1 MKKSAITLILFCAAL
16 TACGNFSGEI
26 SGKREFTDMADRKIL
41 VSENVTKIFSTS
53 PMGTTLAY
61 SFDPELLIGW
71 NYKVNKED
79 SEYMNEKYRELPEL
93 GGWFGKS
100 AGVNLEIIAAA
111 KPDLII
117 SLSTSSDGF
126 EKDKSLT
133 ISSKTGIPVAVFNMK
148 TVEDIPAVFE
158 AMGELTG
165 NKKRADILKAY
176 TQRIINRAKK
186 ISASAPEQRKVRVYY
201 AEGLKGLNTEPDQSM
216 HSELIKFCGGHN
228 VAQIKENDMGGYG
241 NTPVSMEQVVVWNPE
256 IILISD
262 YLGKDG
268 GMKGWNDI
276 INNNPLWN
284 KIDAVRNGKVYIV
297 PRSPFQWIDRPPSVN
312 RIAGLIWLPYIFYPD
327 LCSYDIKNE
336 IKEFYSIFYGKKL
349 SDTEAEELLSANIYS
364 KKTKRNIER

>member
-1 MKKSAITLILFCAAL
+1 MNKSAIVLILFSTAL
-16 TACGNFSGEI
+16 TVCGKPSRET
-26 SGKREFTDMADRKIL
+26 SGKREFTDMAGRKIL

-71 NYKVNKED
+71 NYKLNKDD
-79 SEYMNEKYRELPEL
+79 SEYMNEKYRKLPEL

-158 AMGELTG
+158 AMGKLTE

-176 TQRIINRAKK
+176 TQKTINRAKK
-186 ISASAPEQRKVRVYY
+186 ISESVPEQHKVRVYY

-216 HSELIKFCGGHN
+216 HAELIRFCGGHN
-228 VAQIKENDMGGYG
+228 VDQIKENDMGGYG
-241 NTPVSMEQVVVWNPE
+241 NTPVSMEQVLVWNPE

-262 YLGKDG
+262 YLGKEG

-276 INNNPLWN
+276 INSNPLWN
-284 KIDAVRNGKVYIV
+284 KIDAVKNGKIYIV

-312 RIAGLIWLPYIFYPD
+312 RIAGLIWLPQIFYPD
-327 LCSYDIKNE
+327 LCDYDLKKE
-336 IKEFYSIFYGKKL
+336 IKEFYSVFYGKEL
-349 SDTEAEELLSANIYS
+349 NETEMEKLLSVNICI
-364 KKTKRNIER
+364 KKQKGI

>member
-1 MKKSAITLILFCAAL
+1 MKKIIIVILSAAL
-16 TACGNFSGEI
+16 SACGKPSENN
-26 SGKREFTDMADRKIL
+26 SGKREYTDMVGRTIT
-41 VSENVTKIFSTS
+41 VSRDVRKIFSTS

-71 NYKVNKED
+71 NYKLNKDD
-79 SEYMNEKYRELPEL
+79 SEYMNEKYRKLPEL

-100 AGVNLEIIAAA
+100 AGVNLETIASL

-117 SLSTSSDGF
+117 SLSTTSDGF
-126 EKDKSLT
+126 EKDKSQV

-165 NKKRADILKAY
+165 NKKRAEFLKNY
-176 TQRIINRAKK
+176 TQKIINRAKK
-186 ISASAPEQRKVRVYY
+186 ISESIPESKKVRIYY
-201 AEGLKGLNTEPDQSM
+201 AEGLKGLNTEPNQSM

-228 VAQIKENDMGGYG
+228 VAQIKENDISGYG

-276 INNNPLWN
+276 INSNPLWN
-284 KIDAVRNGKVYIV
+284 KIDAVKNGKVYIV

-312 RIAGLIWLPYIFYPD
+312 RIAGLIWLPQIFYPELCEYD
-327 LCSYDIKNE
+327 LKNE
-336 IKEFYSIFYGKKL
+336 IKEFYTVFYGKEL
-349 SDTEAEELLSANIYS
+349 SDSEVEELVSANIYS
-364 KKTKRNIER
+364 KKIKRNIER